1 MANKPSDPWQNEL
14 TINNFHADE
23 VISAL
28 QKEIRRGNVENA
40 CRLAY
45 EMMMTS
51 PELESKLWQR
61 LFVISVEDIGMGCKT
76 APLLIGRLFEM
87 HQQFSAGEHDRN
99 LFAIHAVRF
108 LCECEKDRSS
118 DELLNWIKHSD
129 IQPLIPDYAIDMH
142 TRRGKE
148 MGRDFEHFYREGAKV
163 NPEFRNRNRHYREV
177 LLSVLG
183 LDGEGEK
190 KQ

>member
-1 MANKPSDPWQNEL
+1 MSTKHSDPWQDVK
-14 TINNFHADE
+14 TINNFPADE

-45 EMMMTS
+45 EMMMTN
-51 PELESKLWQR
+51 PDLEAKLWQR
-61 LFVISVEDIGMGCKT
+61 LFVISVEDIGMGCVE
-76 APLLIGRLFEM
+76 APVLIRSLGEMCNKFET
-87 HQQFSAGEHDRN
+87 GEHDRC

-108 LCECEKDRSS
+108 LCECDKDRSS
-118 DELLNWIKHSD
+118 DELLNWIKH
-129 IQPLIPDYAIDMH
+129 QRLLPVIPDYAIDMH

-148 MGRDFEHFYREGAKV
+148 LGRDVEHFYREGAKV
-163 NPEFRNRNRHYREV
+163 NPELRNRNRHYREV

-183 LDGEGEK
+183 LEEDGEK
-190 KQ
+190 IQ

>member
-1 MANKPSDPWQNEL
+1 MTNKPSDPWQNEL

-51 PELESKLWQR
+51 AELESKLWQR
-61 LFVISVEDIGMGCKT
+61 LQVISVEDIGMGCKT

-87 HQQFSAGEHDRN
+87 HQQFSEGEHDRQ

-129 IQPLIPDYAIDMH
+129 IQPIIPDYAIDMH

-148 MGRDFEHFYREGAKV
+148 IGRSTEHFYHEAV
-163 NPEFRNRNRHYREV
+163 IINPELRNRNRHYREALFT
-177 LLSVLG
+177 LLG
-183 LDGEGEK
+183 IKGEEK
-190 KQ
+190 ANQ